1 MSTVPMSGLDGATV
15 EVVRSYLASAVEQAR
30 RTLVRTA
37 FNPVIYEVL
46 DFGVSLYDRQLRLIA
61 EAPGITHFLG
71 ANDYAIVKG
80 VEYVGAHTLR
90 PGDVVMLNY
99 PYWNSAHTYDAMLF
113 APIFLAEDGEIAAYL
128 CVRAHWMDLGGKDA
142 AYVLDSTD
150 MHQEGLVF
158 PGTRIVKGGQIDNEI
173 LELIR
178 FNSRLPDLT
187 IGDFHAQLSAIRV
200 GEQRVRQVYEKFG
213 ADTVAAAI
221 EAVLDHGERT
231 VRRALA
237 DLPDGTWTATD
248 WLDDDGIST
257 DPVEMQVTIR
267 IEGEEISFDFSGSS
281 PAVPGPI
288 NMPFGATESLAK
300 VTLKGLVAPNA
311 PNSAG
316 LYRTLTV
323 TAPPGTLFH
332 AVYPAA
338 TFTLWTSMGA
348 HDLIHKALAQA
359 IEGVGASSGADE
371 PGFMATGVHPETGEV
386 YVISN
391 NEGIG
396 WGGTPEH
403 DGSTA
408 LQHASTSVV
417 RNTPIEVLEHK
428 AALLHERLA
437 LRPDSGGAGRHR
449 GGLGIERTVRFTA
462 DGEVLSM
469 KKKTRTRPWGLAGGL
484 EALTNGMT
492 IHPGTAKERTLAMRR
507 APMPAGARFV
517 NVSAGGGGYGDPLDR
532 SAEAV
537 VQDVIDGYVSPDAAR
552 DVYGVIVRAD
562 GTWEP
567 SPARRAREREAA

>member
-1 MSTVPMSGLDGATV
+1 MSTLPLSGLDGATV

-46 DFGVSLYDRQLRLIA
+46 DFGISLYDRRLRLIA

-80 VEYVGAHTLR
+80 VEYVGAETFR

-113 APIFLAEDGEIAAYL
+113 APVFIDAEPAGPAAYL
-128 CVRAHWMDLGGKDA
+128 CVRAHWMDLGGKDP

-158 PGTRIVKGGQIDNEI
+158 PGTRIVKAGVIDEEI

-178 FNSRLPDLT
+178 FNSRLPELT

-200 GEQRVRQVYEKFG
+200 GEERVRQVYEKFG
-213 ADTVAAAI
+213 AETVHAAV

-237 DLPDGTWTATD
+237 ELPDGAWTATD

-257 DPVEMQVTIR
+257 EPVKMEVTVTVQ
-267 IEGEEISFDFSGSS
+267 GEEIAFDFSGSS
-281 PAVPGPI
+281 TAVPGPI
-288 NMPFGATESLAK
+288 NMPFGATQSLAK
-300 VTLKGLVAPNA
+300 VTLKGLVAPTT

-323 TAPPGTLFH
+323 TAPPGSLFH

-359 IEGVGASSGADE
+359 IEEVGASSGADE

-396 WGGTPEH
+396 WGATPEH

-428 AALLHERLA
+428 AALLHERLE
-437 LRPDSGGAGRHR
+437 LRTDSGGAGRHR
-449 GGLGIERTVRFTA
+449 GGLGIERAVRFRA

-469 KKKTRTRPWGLAGGL
+469 KKKTRTRPWGLAGGQ

-492 IHPGTAKERTLAMRR
+492 IHPGTADERPLAMRR
-507 APMPAGARFV
+507 APMPEGARFV
-517 NVSAGGGGYGDPLDR
+517 NVSAGGGGYGDPLAR
-532 SAEAV
+532 RPEAIV
-537 VQDVIDGYVSPDAAR
+537 EDVLDGYVSRDAAR
-552 DVYGVIVRAD
+552 DVYGVVVQDD
-562 GTWEP
+562 GSWEP
-567 SPARRAREREAA
+567 TAARRAREAA